1 MKFVIVGG
9 VAGGASAATRLRRL
23 SEDAEIILFEKGEYI
38 SYANCGL
45 PYYLGGTITD
55 RDRLIVTKADLLRSR
70 FDVDVR
76 VESEV
81 TAINRTAKTVTV
93 HDRSKDTTY
102 EESYDKLLLSPG
114 ANPKMFNLPGIDS
127 EGIFTL
133 RTLSDT
139 FAIDDYIKTSKAT
152 RAVIVGGGFIGVEMA
167 ENLKERGLDV
177 TLVEFMDQVLAFL
190 DKEIAIPIH
199 QNLRDS
205 GIQLCLNTGVNS
217 FERKDINAN
226 NPGSPSPLLVS
237 LSNGAVIKADLVI
250 MCTGVVPDSSIAVAS
265 GLTAGIGGCIQVDD
279 QFRTSDQDIF
289 AVGDA
294 ISVSSIVSG
303 KEVLIPLAG
312 PANKQGREAAE
323 IMLTGKTDYHSGRS
337 ARCVQGSS
345 VVKIFDQIAAAT
357 GFSEKQL
364 VREGISYQK
373 TYIHP
378 SSHATYY
385 PNSTNMSMKLLFAAD
400 GKILGAQ
407 AVGYDGVEKRI
418 DVIATVLRLGGTV
431 YDLEDLELCY
441 APPVSSAKDPVN
453 MLGFTAANILKGDM
467 KPVYAQNVDELVS
480 SGAYFLDVSTKDEVA
495 MGTISGAISIPL
507 DELRSKISEVPTDKP
522 VYVFC
527 RVGLRGY
534 VAARMLAQ
542 HGIDVYNLSG
552 GYRTYNI
559 IRQEEK
565 AVKQDM
571 EDLHNTSKL
580 IPDSAIDSNIMARP
594 GSAAVTQGKSAQDST
609 RTAEVKTIKLDA
621 CGLSCPGPIMKVAAG
636 MKELLPGDVLRIS
649 ATDPAF
655 ASDINVWTERT
666 GNTLL
671 SVNRD
676 KGIFTVEIQ
685 KGVPEDS
692 SPSGS
697 SVSMSPVAPLANDK
711 TMVIFSGDLDKAHAA
726 FIIANGA
733 ASMGRKVTLFFTFWG
748 LNILRKSTHVPVK
761 KTLVEKMFGFM
772 MPRGAKKLG
781 LSRMNMA
788 GMGTLMIKNIMKQ
801 KNVQSLEELI
811 AAAMASGVRVLACQ
825 MSMDLMGIKQEELL
839 DGVELAGVATFLGSA
854 ELSDTNLFI

>member
-1 MKFVIVGG
+1 MKVIIVGG

-23 SEDAEIILFEKGEYI
+23 SEDTEIILFEKGEYI

-55 RDRLIVTKADLLRSR
+55 RERLIVTKAELLRDR
-70 FDVDVR
+70 FAVDVR
-76 VESEV
+76 VRSEV
-81 TAINRTAKTVTV
+81 VSINRQAKTVTV
-93 HDRSKDTTY
+93 HDISVNRTY

-114 ANPKMFNLPGIDS
+114 ANPKVFDLPGVKS

-133 RTLSDT
+133 RTLTDT
-139 FAIDDYIKTSKAT
+139 YIIDDYIRLKDPKH
-152 RAVIVGGGFIGVEMA
+152 AVIVGGGFIGVEMA

-177 TLVEFMDQVLAFL
+177 TLVEFMDQVLTFL
-190 DKEIAIPIH
+190 DKEMAVPIH
-199 QNLRDS
+199 QNLRE
-205 GIQLCLNTGVNS
+205 NGVHLRLGVGVKS
-217 FERKDINAN
+217 F
-226 NPGSPSPLLVS
+226 S
-237 LSNGAVIKADLVI
+237 LTECRVKGPDVCKPVTLTLSDESRLTADLVI
-250 MCTGVVPDSSIAVAS
+250 LCTGVVPDSSLAVSA
-265 GLTAGIGGCIQVDD
+265 GLSTGIGGCIQVDD
-279 QFRTSDQDIF
+279 TFHTTDPDIF

-294 ISVSSIVSG
+294 ICVTSMISG

-323 IMLTGKTDYHSGRS
+323 IIVSGHTAASSGKS
-337 ARCVQGSS
+337 ARFVQGSS
-345 VVKIFDQIAAAT
+345 VVKVFDLIAAST

-364 VREGISYQK
+364 QREGIEYKK

-378 SSHATYY
+378 TSHSSYY
-385 PNSTNMSMKLLFAAD
+385 PNATNMSMKMLFAED

-407 AVGYDGVEKRI
+407 AVGYEGVDKRI
-418 DVIATVLRLGGTV
+418 DVLATVLRLGGTV

-467 KPVYAQNVDELVS
+467 KVIYPEQVDGLIASE
-480 SGAYFLDVSTKDEVA
+480 AYFLDVSTRDEVA
-495 MGTISGAISIPL
+495 MGSIPGAVSIPL
-507 DELRSKISEVPTDKP
+507 DELRSRLSEIPAEKP

-534 VAARMLAQ
+534 IASRMLTL
-542 HGIDVYNLSG
+542 HGFDAYNLSG
-552 GYRTYNI
+552 GYRTYNVL
-559 IRQEEK
+559 RQEIK
-565 AVKQDM
+565 AVRHDKENAD
-571 EDLHNTSKL
+571 K
-580 IPDSAIDSNIMARP
+580 A
-594 GSAAVTQGKSAQDST
+594 
-609 RTAEVKTIKLDA
+609 TAETVLVIPPVPVHAAMPSKTITVDA
-621 CGLSCPGPIMKVAAG
+621 CGLSCPGPIMKVAQG
-636 MKELLPGDVLRIS
+636 MKDLLPGEVLHIT

-655 ASDINVWTERT
+655 ASDINVWCERT

-671 SVNRD
+671 AIKRD
-676 KGIFTVEIQ
+676 KGVYTVDLQ
-685 KGVPEDS
+685 KG
-692 SPSGS
+692 
-697 SVSMSPVAPLANDK
+697 LAAGTENLSASASCVTSASAGNDK
-711 TMVIFSGDLDKAHAA
+711 TMVIFSGDLDKALAA

-761 KTLVEKMFGFM
+761 KNLIEKMFGFM
-772 MPRGAKKLG
+772 MPRGAGKLG
-781 LSRMNMA
+781 LSRMNMG
-788 GMGTLMIKNIMKQ
+788 GMGAKMIKSIMKQ

-811 AAAMASGVRVLACQ
+811 QAAMASGVRVLACQ
-825 MSMDLMGIKQEELL
+825 MSMDLMGIKEEELL

>member
-1 MKFVIVGG
+1 MKVVIIGG

-55 RDRLIVTKADLLRSR
+55 RERLIVTKAELLRDR
-70 FDVDVR
+70 FAVDVR
-76 VESEV
+76 VKSEV
-81 TAINRTAKTVTV
+81 VSINRDKKTVTV
-93 HDRSKDTTY
+93 HDISINRTY

-114 ANPKMFNLPGIDS
+114 ANPKIFDLPGVKS

-133 RTLSDT
+133 RTLTDT
-139 FAIDDYIKTSKAT
+139 YVIDDYIRLKDPQ

-177 TLVEFMDQVLAFL
+177 ILVEFMDQVLTFL
-190 DKEIAIPIH
+190 DREMAIPIH
-199 QNLRDS
+199 QNLRENGVHLRLGVGVKSFSLTECRVKGPEVCRPVTLALSDDS
-205 GIQLCLNTGVNS
+205 QLT
-217 FERKDINAN
+217 
-226 NPGSPSPLLVS
+226 
-237 LSNGAVIKADLVI
+237 ADLVI
-250 MCTGVVPDSSIAVAS
+250 LCTGVVPDSSLAS
-265 GLTAGIGGCIQVDD
+265 GAGLSTGVGGCIQVDD
-279 QFRTSDQDIF
+279 QFHTTDPDIF

-294 ISVSSIVSG
+294 ICVKSMISG
-303 KEVLIPLAG
+303 KDVLIPLAG

-323 IMLTGKTDYHSGRS
+323 IIVSGHADATSGRS
-337 ARCVQGSS
+337 ARHVQGSS
-345 VVKIFDQIAAAT
+345 VVKIFDLIAAST

-364 VREGISYQK
+364 QKEGIAYQK
-373 TYIHP
+373 TYVHP
-378 SSHATYY
+378 TSHSNYY
-385 PNSTNMSMKLLFAAD
+385 PNATNMSMKMLFDAK

-407 AVGYDGVEKRI
+407 AVGYEGVDKRI
-418 DVIATVLRLGGTV
+418 DVLATVLRLGGTV

-467 KPVYAQNVDELVS
+467 RVIYPEQVDGLLASE
-480 SGAYFLDVSTKDEVA
+480 AYFLDVSTKDEFA
-495 MGTISGAISIPL
+495 MGSVSGAISIPI
-507 DELRSKISEVPTDKP
+507 DELRDRISEIPIDQP

-534 VAARMLAQ
+534 IASRMLTQ
-542 HGIDVYNLSG
+542 HGVDAYNLSG
-552 GYRTYNI
+552 GYRTYNVV
-559 IRQEEK
+559 RQEEK
-565 AVKQDM
+565 AMKQDNNDK
-571 EDLHNTSKL
+571 EKT
-580 IPDSAIDSNIMARP
+580 
-594 GSAAVTQGKSAQDST
+594 SAATVVVAPPVPVHTPLPA
-609 RTAEVKTIKLDA
+609 KTLTVDA
-621 CGLSCPGPIMKVAAG
+621 CGLSCPGPIMKVAQG
-636 MKELLPGDVLRIS
+636 MKDLLPGEILHIT

-655 ASDINVWTERT
+655 ASDINVWCERT

-671 SVNRD
+671 AIRRD
-676 KGIFTVEIQ
+676 KGVYTVDLQ
-685 KGVPEDS
+685 KGMASAGTDS
-692 SPSGS
+692 VLNPVCAAPASG
-697 SVSMSPVAPLANDK
+697 NDK
-711 TMVIFSGDLDKAHAA
+711 TMVIFSGDLDKALAA

-761 KTLVEKMFGFM
+761 KNLIEKMFGFM
-772 MPRGAKKLG
+772 MPRGAGKLG
-781 LSRMNMA
+781 LSRMNMG
-788 GMGTLMIKNIMKQ
+788 GMGAKMIKGIMKQ

-811 AAAMASGVRVLACQ
+811 QAAMASGVRVLACQ
-825 MSMDLMGIKQEELL
+825 MSMDLMGIKEEELL

>member
-1 MKFVIVGG
+1 MKIVIIGG

-23 SEDAEIILFEKGEYI
+23 SEDTEIILFEKGEYI

-55 RDRLIVTKADLLRSR
+55 RERLIVTKADLLRDR
-70 FDVDVR
+70 FAVDVR
-76 VESEV
+76 VKSEV
-81 TAINRTAKTVTV
+81 VSINRDKKTVTV
-93 HDRSKDTTY
+93 HDLAVNRTY

-114 ANPKMFNLPGIDS
+114 ANPKVFDLPGVKS

-133 RTLSDT
+133 RTLTDT
-139 FAIDDYIKTSKAT
+139 YVIDDYIRLKDPQ

-177 TLVEFMDQVLAFL
+177 TLVEFMDQVLTFL
-190 DKEIAIPIH
+190 DKEMAIPIH
-199 QNLRDS
+199 QNLRENGVHLRLGVGVKEFSLTQCRAAGPDVCKPVTLTLSDDS
-205 GIQLCLNTGVNS
+205 QLT
-217 FERKDINAN
+217 
-226 NPGSPSPLLVS
+226 
-237 LSNGAVIKADLVI
+237 ADLVI
-250 MCTGVVPDSSIAVAS
+250 LCTGVVPDSSLAS
-265 GLTAGIGGCIQVDD
+265 NAGLSTGIGGCIQVDD
-279 QFRTSDQDIF
+279 RFHTSDPDIF

-294 ISVSSIVSG
+294 ICVTSMISG

-323 IMLTGKTDYHSGRS
+323 IMLSGHTAGPVGKS
-337 ARCVQGSS
+337 ARFVQGSS
-345 VVKIFDQIAAAT
+345 VVKVFDLIAAST

-364 VREGISYQK
+364 QRAGIAFQK

-378 SSHATYY
+378 TSHSNYY
-385 PNSTNMSMKLLFAAD
+385 PNATNMSMKMLFASD

-407 AVGYDGVEKRI
+407 AVGYEGVDKRI
-418 DVIATVLRLGGTV
+418 DVLATVLRLGGTV
-431 YDLEDLELCY
+431 YDLEEMELCY

-467 KPVYAQNVDELVS
+467 KVIYPEQVDSLLASESLFV
-480 SGAYFLDVSTKDEVA
+480 DVSTKDEVA
-495 MGTISGAISIPL
+495 MGTIPGAVSIPL
-507 DELRSKISEVPTDKP
+507 DELRARLSEIPQDKP

-534 VAARMLAQ
+534 IASRMLTL
-542 HGIDVYNLSG
+542 HGFDAYNLSG
-552 GYRTYNI
+552 GYRTYNV

-565 AVKQDM
+565 AMKQ
-571 EDLHNTSKL
+571 T
-580 IPDSAIDSNIMARP
+580 ISNP
-594 GSAAVTQGKSAQDST
+594 GKAAPETVLVAPPVPVHV
-609 RTAEVKTIKLDA
+609 AMPAKTLSVDA
-621 CGLSCPGPIMKVAAG
+621 CGLSCPGPIMKVAQG
-636 MKELLPGDVLRIS
+636 MKDLLAGEILHIT

-655 ASDINVWTERT
+655 ASDINVWCERT

-671 SVNRD
+671 AIKRD
-676 KGIFTVEIQ
+676 KGVYTVDLQ
-685 KGVPEDS
+685 KGIAA
-692 SPSGS
+692 GAGNAQG
-697 SVSMSPVAPLANDK
+697 PVTIAASAGNDK
-711 TMVIFSGDLDKAHAA
+711 TMVIFSGDLDKALAA

-761 KTLVEKMFGFM
+761 KNLVEKMFGFM
-772 MPRGAKKLG
+772 MPRGAGKLG
-781 LSRMNMA
+781 LSRMNMG

-811 AAAMASGVRVLACQ
+811 QAAMASGVRVLACQ
-825 MSMDLMGIKQEELL
+825 MSMDLMGIKEEELL
-839 DGVELAGVATFLGSA
+839 EGVELAGVATFLGSA